1 VKRFKIAALLAGVL
15 VGGLVLGGIG
25 VASATMGAGMPGT
38 PGTHQGSML
47 TTPPVDPSDGTTMT
61 PGTPWSGDTTM
72 TPGTHGSDGATMTP
86 STPWS
91 EDTTMTPG
99 THGSDGA
106 TMTPD
111 PTMPPQAMGPAYG
124 RTIPH
129 PHTGLHRGKG
139 HKHAAKHLG
148 ASTTARSMMGR

>member
-1 VKRFKIAALLAGVL
+1 MKRFKIAALLAGVL

-86 STPWS
+86 
-91 EDTTMTPG
+91 
-99 THGSDGA
+99 
-106 TMTPD
+106 D

>member
-1 VKRFKIAALLAGVL
+1 MKRSKIAALLAGVL

-25 VASATMGAGMPGT
+25 VASASMGAGMPVT

-47 TTPPVDPSDGTTMT
+47 TTPPVDPSSGDATMT

-72 TPGTHGSDGATMTP
+72 TPGTHGSG
-86 STPWS
+86 
-91 EDTTMTPG
+91 DTTMTPG

-111 PTMPPQAMGPAYG
+111 PTMPPQAMGLAYG

-129 PHTGLHRGKG
+129 PHTGLHRGRG

-148 ASTTARSMMGR
+148 ASTAARSMMGR